1 MVRTSEDKTIDQFLT
16 LYVINECYKTY
27 NLRGLSETKLQKLI
41 FLSEKKLIDQSWKAL
56 NYNFMKFFHGP
67 FSSELRS
74 NLERFVE
81 LNYINEPWLK
91 FTNNLTVMLDDFN
104 DLLIKNRDFIKKI
117 DKVLETYAKIP
128 TDKLLRLVY
137 KMPWGR
143 GRTIGSLSMK
153 TPMLYPIKSRKAV
166 KQFVVSEN
174 ELEDLEICFNQKLSE
189 DIEKAFLEMK
199 QGRKISHET
208 IFGKL

>member
-1 MVRTSEDKTIDQFLT
+1 
-16 LYVINECYKTY
+16 
-27 NLRGLSETKLQKLI
+27 
-41 FLSEKKLIDQSWKAL
+41 
-56 NYNFMKFFHGP
+56 
-67 FSSELRS
+67 
-74 NLERFVE
+74 VE

-91 FTNNLTVMLDDFN
+91 RNNNLVVILDDFN
-104 DLLIKNRDFIKKI
+104 DLLIKNRDFVKKI

-199 QGRKISHET
+199 QGRKISHEK